1 MPSYFLASVFASG
14 SVAGAGFYEVT
25 LGVILIIQWILK
37 YAVMPAVNLYVLFCM
52 VNHLTKEDYLSKLAE
67 ILKTFVEWMLK
78 TLMAAA
84 LGFQTIQRLILPAV
98 DSLKTAVLTKT
109 AGAVPG
115 IGNVFSGVTEVVLGS
130 AVLIKN
136 AVGAAGMIFLALL
149 CLVPLLKLGFGA
161 VFYRLLAAIAQPVS
175 DRRMVDCVGSVGE
188 GLGLL
193 MKVLL
198 MVGALFFISIAMAAA
213 SIGS

>member
-1 MPSYFLASVFASG
+1 MA
-14 SVAGAGFYEVT
+14 
-25 LGVILIIQWILK
+25 
-37 YAVMPAVNLYVLFCM
+37 MPAGVA
-52 VNHLTKEDYLSKLAE
+52 DYYPL
-67 ILKTFVEWMLK
+67 IHY
-78 TLMAAA
+78 
-84 LGFQTIQRLILPAV
+84 QTIQTMLLH
-98 DSLKTAVLTKT
+98 
-109 AGAVPG
+109 
-115 IGNVFSGVTEVVLGS
+115 
-130 AVLIKN
+130 
-136 AVGAAGMIFLALL
+136 ALL

-175 DRRMVDCVGSVGE
+175 DRRMVDSVGSVGE